1 LIKIGVTQLFAINVI
16 STACPERSRRERSE
30 EKSLKPA
37 LLSIGFRDFSPPP
50 KGSGSKLVLSEAE
63 G

>member
-1 LIKIGVTQLFAINVI
+1 VGQV
-16 STACPERSRRERSE
+16 SE

-37 LLSIGFRDFSPPP
+37 LVSIGFRDFSPPP
-50 KGSGSKLVLSEAE
+50 EGSGSKLVLSEAE